1 MSNEKN
7 TSRFWKRFRK
17 NKAAI
22 VAMCFILL
30 TVLIAIF
37 AYPLSPDNTPNAN
50 RMIVEISTQKPGY
63 SCLFLKKTKNQTIE
77 TTNTF
82 QFLLFGRETN
92 YDLIPIK
99 NYTLTSDSIQ
109 VNHII
114 DDETNEQ
121 ISFSLKDLNINS
133 SQNKSEIEK
142 QLIIKKTFWL
152 GTDRFGRDMLSRLLI
167 GTRVSLAVGFIAVIL
182 SIFIGLFLGA
192 VSGYFGG
199 WSDQIITWLINVIWA
214 IPTLLLVFAITFVLG
229 KGFWQ
234 IFIAVGLTMWVGTAR
249 LIRGQVM
256 SLKELEYIQV
266 AKTMGYSSFRII
278 VKHILP
284 NVLGPTM
291 VMAASNFA
299 TAILIEA
306 GLSFLGIG
314 VQPPVSS
321 WGLMI
326 KENYNFII
334 TNRPL
339 LAIIPGIA
347 IMLIVLAFNILGN
360 ALRDALDVKG

>member
-1 MSNEKN
+1 MSQEKN

-17 NKAAI
+17 NKAAL
-22 VAMCFILL
+22 VALFFIIT
-30 TVLIAIF
+30 TVFIAIF
-37 AYPLSPDNTPNAN
+37 AYPLSPDSTPDAN

-63 SCLFLKKTKNQTIE
+63 SCLFLKKYKLLPNE
-77 TTNTF
+77 KASSLN
-82 QFLLFGRETN
+82 FLLFGRETN
-92 YDLIPIK
+92 YELIPIK
-99 NYTLTSDSIQ
+99 KFKISHDSIK

-114 DDETNEQ
+114 DDETNEML
-121 ISFSLKDLNINS
+121 SYSLIELNIKKTTEN
-133 SQNKSEIEK
+133 SEIEK
-142 QLIIKKTFWL
+142 QLITKKTFWL

-167 GTRVSLAVGFIAVIL
+167 GTRVSLAVGFIAVLL
-182 SIFIGLFLGA
+182 SVLIGLFLGA

-199 WSDQIITWLINVIWA
+199 FTDQLITWLINVIWA

-291 VMAASNFA
+291 VLAASNFA

-360 ALRDALDVKG
+360 ALRDSLDVRG